1 MPRAG
6 WTNSA
11 SQQSSRLL
19 FAWKLPTDQG
29 NAQVF
34 NHSMVV
40 ATTRG
45 EKVWDLLIM
54 QHMTGRKQ
62 KNKGAPSHLLSGSNA
77 TPSFLRA

>member
-1 MPRAG
+1 MPRAV

-29 NAQVF
+29 NELVF
-34 NHSMVV
+34 THSRVV

-62 KNKGAPSHLLSGSNA
+62 KK
-77 TPSFLRA
+77 